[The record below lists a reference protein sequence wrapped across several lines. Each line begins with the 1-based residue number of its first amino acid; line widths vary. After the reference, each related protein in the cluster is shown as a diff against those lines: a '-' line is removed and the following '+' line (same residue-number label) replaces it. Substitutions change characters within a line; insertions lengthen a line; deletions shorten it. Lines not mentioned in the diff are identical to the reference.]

1 MRDPI
6 SLSQPEELCLQI
18 ENIIFRLLIHKNRI
32 NDKSKSAE
40 SVLYTTMHTHVSSEF
55 FVCERGEITIKIPTG
70 NIVLQSG
77 DCAIIPPG
85 IRHYRSKIDS
95 PPDSV
100 GYTVSFLCHKRNVR
114 EGEDLYK
121 MIAPFV
127 SGRQIVIFRNRPE
140 ICESVARIVRKT
152 NNNNVLTVMS
162 MVELLI
168 KVSELPYHKVEPIEN
183 ETATEPQSNDI
194 QRMMKLDQLINVF
207 FMRDLTVE
215 EVASHLYISSRQL
228 DRIVRKRYGK
238 TLHCVIIDKR
248 IDTAAEMLLSTD
260 MTVDNI
266 GVAVGFGSKAGFY
279 REFSKRHEM
288 TPAEFRRKN
297 NKR

>member
-1 MRDPI
+1 MHDPI
-6 SLSQPEELCLQI
+6 SLTQQEEICLQI
-18 ENIIFRLLIHKNRI
+18 ENIIFRLLLH
-32 NDKSKSAE
+32 KSKSNNSPKPE
-40 SVLYTTMHTHVSSEF
+40 SNLLYTTMHTHISSEF
-55 FVCERGEITIKIPTG
+55 FVCERGQIVLKIPG
-70 NIVLQSG
+70 GSIVLRAG

-100 GYTVSFLCHKRNVR
+100 GYTISFLCHKRNAR
-114 EGEDLYK
+114 EGTDLYK
-121 MIAPFV
+121 LLAPFV
-127 SGRQIVIFRNRPE
+127 SGRQIVIFRNRPD
-140 ICESVARIVRKT
+140 ICESVAKIVRKSDG
-152 NNNNVLTVMS
+152 NNVLTVMS

-168 KVSELPYHKVEPIEN
+168 KASELPYQKAEPIGN
-183 ETATEPQSNDI
+183 ESSSELQGNDI

-207 FMRDLTVE
+207 FMHDLTVE

-248 IDTAAEMLLSTD
+248 IDTAVEMLLSTD
-260 MTVDNI
+260 MTIDKI

-279 REFSKRHEM
+279 REFSKRHGI

-297 NKR
+297 S